1 MDEKILCM
9 PGVLCSAD
17 KRFSHCLRIAACF
30 ELNPKMLNALMRL
43 GELAKNMLSSQNN
56 MGKIATHS

>member
-9 PGVLCSAD
+9 PGILCSAD

-43 GELAKNMLSSQNN
+43 EASKKYAARTKG
-56 MGKIATHS
+56 

>member
-9 PGVLCSAD
+9 PGILCSAD

-43 GELAKNMLSSQNN
+43 GELAKNMLPV
-56 MGKIATHS
+56 

>member
-9 PGVLCSAD
+9 PGILCSAD

-43 GELAKNMLSSQNN
+43 GELAKICYLYKRYRSNPY
-56 MGKIATHS
+56 

>member
-1 MDEKILCM
+1 I
-9 PGVLCSAD
+9 LCSAD

-43 GELAKNMLSSQNN
+43 GELAKNMLPVQKAIDQIPTNSV
-56 MGKIATHS
+56 G